1 MDKAKQEIELQGEQR
16 WSEVLRPKDSLFNI
30 RLGELW
36 RYRDLVQ
43 MFVMRDFV
51 ATYKQTILGPIW
63 FFIQPVLTTIMFAVV
78 FGGFARLSSDG
89 MPRLLFY
96 LSALTIWNYFSE
108 CFTKTS
114 SVFITNASIFG
125 KVYFPRMI
133 IPISIVV
140 SNLLKFLIQFSLFL
154 GFLFYYLMD
163 GGYPVKPNLA
173 ILLLPV
179 LIIIMAG
186 ISLGAG
192 MIFSAMTTKYRDL
205 TFLLTFGV
213 QLLMYATPVIYSVQ
227 SIPEKYRYWVMLNP
241 LSPVVETFRYAFLG
255 TGQFSIN
262 SLLYSGSFMVVLLMI
277 SVVIFNRVERTFM
290 DTV

>member
-1 MDKAKQEIELQGEQR
+1 MDKTKQEMEIHGEQR
-16 WSEVLRPKDSLFNI
+16 WSEVLKPKDNLLNI
-30 RLGELW
+30 RLGEIW
-36 RYRDLVQ
+36 RYRDLIQ

-63 FFIQPVLTTIMFAVV
+63 FFIQPILTTIMFAVV
-78 FGGFARLSSDG
+78 FGGFAQLSSDG

-125 KVYFPRMI
+125 KVYFPRLI

-154 GFLFYYLMD
+154 GFLIYYLID
-163 GGYPVKPNLA
+163 GGYPIKPNLA

-205 TFLLTFGV
+205 TFLLTFGI

-227 SIPEKYRYWVMLNP
+227 SIPEKYRGWVMMNP
-241 LSPVVETFRYAFLG
+241 LSPVVEAFRYAFLG
-255 TGQFSIN
+255 TGQFSVF
-262 SLLYSGSFMVVLLMI
+262 SLTYSASFMVVLLMV